1 MEDPTLAKFD
11 FNEMLCQA
19 RIGYAEL
26 STRHAALLELIA
38 SSTSEAQTVQE
49 QITKLAA
56 MLKNLGVE
64 PEESLARPR
73 SANVSGATEKAV
85 KIAFGPNTSV
95 LIRESDLIAA
105 VKADGNP
112 SMLDKSIQGA
122 LYKMSIAGKIT
133 RHGKRG
139 SYSYSLKESVA
150 GDELMAADPEFLPD
164 PPAVIQYTVPAV
176 PVPAGGNFFPRA
188 NTNWSSEARSN
199 WGGNDRT

>member
-11 FNEMLCQA
+11 FNEMVCQA

-73 SANVSGATEKAV
+73 SANVATATKKAV
-85 KIAFGPNTSV
+85 TLAFGPNTS
-95 LIRESDLIAA
+95 LIIRESDLIAA

-122 LYKMSIAGKIT
+122 LYKLSVAGWLT

-139 SYSYSLKESVA
+139 SDSYSLAEVEDGPVVA
-150 GDELMAADPEFLPD
+150 PEVLPE
-164 PPAVIQYTVPAV
+164 PPFVIVHNTA
-176 PVPAGGNFFPRA
+176 PVPAGGNVFPRTSH
-188 NTNWSSEARSN
+188 NGSNEARPN
-199 WGGNDRT
+199 WDGGGRS